1 MPTKQWYRQIHERLL
16 AEDPTASAELV
27 EAMLNQLVKE
37 LKKKHYTLHDS
48 DMVVDSVTDA
58 LLSYIKRPAQFDPSK
73 RGLFGYLLMAADCD
87 LRNALA
93 KVRRLRRK
101 EICVED
107 VELEALAG
115 KEQVKGNDLET
126 RLDLKKMQEMIVGL
140 FIDPKDREMA
150 ELILGGERSTET
162 FVTVLGLGGRS
173 LDKQRNE
180 VKRHKDRIKKRLERY
195 GKGLPE

>member
-1 MPTKQWYRQIHERLL
+1 
-16 AEDPTASAELV
+16 
-27 EAMLNQLVKE
+27 
-37 LKKKHYTLHDS
+37 
-48 DMVVDSVTDA
+48 
-58 LLSYIKRPAQFDPSK
+58 
-73 RGLFGYLLMAADCD
+73 
-87 LRNALA
+87 
-93 KVRRLRRK
+93 LRRK